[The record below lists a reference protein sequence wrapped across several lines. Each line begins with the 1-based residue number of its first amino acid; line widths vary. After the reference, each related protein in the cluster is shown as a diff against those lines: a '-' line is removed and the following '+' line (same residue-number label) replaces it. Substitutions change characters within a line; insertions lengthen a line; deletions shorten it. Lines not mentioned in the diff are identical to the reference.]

1 MKLSLTIDEL
11 KEKILPFLK
20 KCGISNAGIFGSF
33 VQGDFD
39 EESDI
44 DIVIEIKKDITLFD
58 FINIKLELE
67 EILNKKVDLVE
78 YSALKPLIR
87 DSILKEQVIIL

>member
-1 MKLSLTIDEL
+1 LSLKIEEL

-20 KCGISNAGIFGSF
+20 KCGISSAGIFGSF
-33 VQGDFD
+33 VRGDFD

-44 DIVIEIKKDITLFD
+44 DIVIEIEKDITLFD

>member
-1 MKLSLTIDEL
+1 M
-11 KEKILPFLK
+11 K

-33 VQGDFD
+33 VRGDSD

-44 DIVIEIKKDITLFD
+44 DIVIEIEKDITLFD
-58 FINIKLELE
+58 FINIKHELE

-78 YSALKPLIR
+78 YSALKPFIR

>member
-1 MKLSLTIDEL
+1 MSLTIEEL

-33 VQGDFD
+33 VRGDLD

-44 DIVIEIKKDITLFD
+44 DIVIEIEKDITLFD
-58 FINIKLELE
+58 FIDIKLELE

-78 YSALKPLIR
+78 YSALKPFIR

>member
-1 MKLSLTIDEL
+1 MQLSLTIDEL

-33 VQGDFD
+33 VRGDLD

-44 DIVIEIKKDITLFD
+44 DIVIEFEKDITLFD
-58 FINIKLELE
+58 FIDIKLELE
-67 EILNKKVDLVE
+67 EILNKKADLVE
-78 YSALKPLIR
+78 YSALKPFIR